1 MPLFKPRGD
10 GSGKSRAYVAGVVA
24 SALIL
29 AVLLVLASPVSLQAQ
44 EQEEDSW
51 QLLKDV
57 YHILNNQFHRP
68 VDLDEFLAGAL
79 EGALAAL
86 GDPYTRYIP
95 PDELTVI
102 RDELDGFITG
112 VGIVIH
118 REGDQVVVVTPLAG
132 TPAEE
137 AGIRP
142 GDVITAVDGQAVAGM
157 SPGQVGSL
165 IRGPE
170 GTQVTLELLRD
181 GRETLTLNLTRKR
194 IHIPGIES
202 KVLDG
207 DIGYIRIIEFQTG
220 VAEAMEII
228 HGQMLR
234 QGVQY
239 FVLDLR
245 NNPGGLLP
253 EALTA
258 ARVFLP
264 EGPITHV
271 QIARGP
277 QQTYDADGGGE
288 ARPVAVLINRG
299 TASAA
304 EILAA
309 AIAENDV
316 GFLVG
321 APSYGKMTV
330 QRLLP
335 LPRGGGIQFTTGQYL
350 TPLRQRIAGTGLT
363 PDVPVPGADPMP
375 VPDMSPLTGQWV
387 LQQGDRGLEVQGLQ
401 QRLNWLGYDNG
412 EADGYFGPG
421 TAAALARFQREHGLA
436 PTGRLDET
444 VIGPLNKAVEDRAR
458 GVVPVADLEDPV
470 VAAAVSALRN
480 GFQRP

>member
-1 MPLFKPRGD
+1 VPFFKPRGD
-10 GSGKSRAYVAGVVA
+10 GSGKSRAYLAGVAA
-24 SALIL
+24 SVLIL
-29 AVLLVLASPVSLQAQ
+29 AVLLVLISPLSLQAQ
-44 EQEEDSW
+44 EQEEDPW

-57 YHILNNQFHRP
+57 YFILQSQFHRP
-68 VDLDEFLAGAL
+68 VDLDLFLKGAL
-79 EGALAAL
+79 EGALEAL
-86 GDPYTRYIP
+86 EDPYTRYLSP
-95 PDELTVI
+95 EELTSV

-118 REGDQVVVVTPLAG
+118 REGDQVVVVSPLSG

-142 GDVITAVDGQAVAGM
+142 GDVITAVDGQSTAGM
-157 SPGQVGSL
+157 SPAQVGRL
-165 IRGPE
+165 IRGSE

-181 GRETLTLNLTRKR
+181 GRETITLTLTRKR

-207 DIGYIRIIEFQTG
+207 DVGYIRIIEFQSG
-220 VAEAMEII
+220 VGAALEVV
-228 HGQMLR
+228 HQQMVR
-234 QGVQY
+234 QGVKY

-245 NNPGGLLP
+245 NNPGGLLN
-253 EALTA
+253 EALQA
-258 ARVFLP
+258 ADVFLSG
-264 EGPITHV
+264 GPITHV

-277 QQTYDADGGGE
+277 QRTYDAAGGGE
-288 ARPVAVLINRG
+288 ALPVAVLINRG

-321 APSYGKMTV
+321 TPSYGKMTI

-335 LPRGGGIQFTTGQYL
+335 LPGGGGIQFTTGQYL

-363 PDVPVPGADPMP
+363 PDISVPQADPLP
-375 VPDMSPLTGQWV
+375 IPEMSPLTGQWEFRR
-387 LQQGDRGLEVQGLQ
+387 GDRGLEVQGLQ
-401 QRLNWLGYDNG
+401 QRLNWLGYDSG
-412 EADGYFGPG
+412 EADGHFNAR
-421 TAAALARFQREHGLA
+421 TAAALAAFQRDHGLA
-436 PTGRLDET
+436 PTGRLDGT

-458 GVVPVADLEDPV
+458 GVLPAADPADPV
-470 VAAAVSALRN
+470 VAAAISALRS